1 MAICALG
8 AACSQDKGNYD
19 YVDLAEPEVSGIQDM
34 SVLTFSQLRIEPDIQ
49 GGSFPESEY
58 SFQWKVLD
66 NVELKDLRNK
76 PTTLPYYG
84 EKHLLIFY
92 VDPDKHK
99 QNDAFACEIEENK
112 YCESDKIVGFGIL
125 NLKDT
130 VFPNS
135 IVKMIARKRTEKNN
149 ATIIA
154 DTDNIV
160 EQQWGLGECNNW
172 FVIMFVT
179 KDGEMVFCRK
189 GEFTEQ
195 DKKDFYATIDKY
207 R

>member
-1 MAICALG
+1 MKQKKLLFALIF
-8 AACSQDKGNYD
+8 ALATLSASAQDLKTKD
-19 YVDLAEPEVSGIQDM
+19 VVEALPH
-34 SVLTFSQLRIEPDIQ
+34 
-49 GGSFPESEY
+49 
-58 SFQWKVLD
+58 KVENLQ
-66 NVELKDLRNK
+66 LKDLRNK

-99 QNDAFACEIEENK
+99 QNDNFACEIEENK
-112 YCESDKIVGFGIL
+112 YCESDNIVGFGIL

-154 DTDNIV
+154 DTDNTV
-160 EQQWGLGECNNW
+160 EQQWGLGE
-172 FVIMFVT
+172 
-179 KDGEMVFCRK
+179 
-189 GEFTEQ
+189 
-195 DKKDFYATIDKY
+195 
-207 R
+207 

>member
-1 MAICALG
+1 MKRFFFLLASLAFISVGANAQESDTKKKELPIPHKVENIALETL
-8 AACSQDKGNYD
+8 D
-19 YVDLAEPEVSGIQDM
+19 
-34 SVLTFSQLRIEPDIQ
+34 
-49 GGSFPESEY
+49 GGE
-58 SFQWKVLD
+58 
-66 NVELKDLRNK
+66 
-76 PTTLPYYG
+76 TLMPFWG
-84 EKHLLIFY
+84 DKHLLIFY

-99 QNDAFACEIEENK
+99 QNDDFACEIEENK

-135 IVKMIARKRTEKNN
+135 IVRMLARKRTEKNN

-172 FVIMFVT
+172 FIIMFVT

-189 GEFTEQ
+189 GEFSEQ

>member
-1 MAICALG
+1 MKHTILFFAVIFAFSL
-8 AACSQDKGNYD
+8 AATSAQAQTKDDMQPLPHK
-19 YVDLAEPEVSGIQDM
+19 VDNI
-34 SVLTFSQLRIEPDIQ
+34 
-49 GGSFPESEY
+49 
-58 SFQWKVLD
+58 
-66 NVELKDLRNK
+66 ELKDLRNK
-76 PTTLPYYG
+76 PAMLPYFG

-112 YCESDKIVGFGIL
+112 YCESDNIVGFGIL

-135 IVKMIARKRTEKNN
+135 IVRMLARKRTEKNN

-154 DTDNIV
+154 DDANILKKS
-160 EQQWGLGECNNW
+160 WGLGDCNNW
-172 FVIMFVT
+172 FIIMFVT
-179 KDGEMVFCRK
+179 KDGELVFCRK
-189 GEFTEQ
+189 GEFSEQ
-195 DKKDFYATIDKY
+195 DKADFYEVIDKY

>member
-1 MAICALG
+1 MKHTILFFAL
-8 AACSQDKGNYD
+8 
-19 YVDLAEPEVSGIQDM
+19 IF
-34 SVLTFSQLRIEPDIQ
+34 TFSFAATSVQAQTKDDMQPLPH
-49 GGSFPESEY
+49 
-58 SFQWKVLD
+58 KVD
-66 NVELKDLRNK
+66 NIELKDLRNK
-76 PTTLPYYG
+76 PTTLPYFG

-112 YCESDKIVGFGIL
+112 YCESDNIVGFGIL

-135 IVKMIARKRTEKNN
+135 IVRMLARKRTEKNN

-154 DTDNIV
+154 DDANILKKS
-160 EQQWGLGECNNW
+160 WGLGDCNNW
-172 FVIMFVT
+172 FIIMFVT
-179 KDGEMVFCRK
+179 KDGELVFCRK
-189 GEFTEQ
+189 GAFSEQ
-195 DKKDFYATIDKY
+195 DKVDFYEVIDKY

>member
-1 MAICALG
+1 ML
-8 AACSQDKGNYD
+8 
-19 YVDLAEPEVSGIQDM
+19 
-34 SVLTFSQLRIEPDIQ
+34 
-49 GGSFPESEY
+49 
-58 SFQWKVLD
+58 
-66 NVELKDLRNK
+66 
-76 PTTLPYYG
+76 
-84 EKHLLIFY
+84 
-92 VDPDKHK
+92 
-99 QNDAFACEIEENK
+99 
-112 YCESDKIVGFGIL
+112 
-125 NLKDT
+125 
-130 VFPNS
+130 
-135 IVKMIARKRTEKNN
+135 ARKRTEKNN

-172 FVIMFVT
+172 FIIMFVT

>member
-1 MAICALG
+1 MKQIKLLFALIF
-8 AACSQDKGNYD
+8 AFATLSASAQDLKTKEVVEPLPHK
-19 YVDLAEPEVSGIQDM
+19 VDNL
-34 SVLTFSQLRIEPDIQ
+34 
-49 GGSFPESEY
+49 
-58 SFQWKVLD
+58 
-66 NVELKDLRNK
+66 ELKDLRNK

-99 QNDAFACEIEENK
+99 QNDGFACEIEENK

-135 IVKMIARKRTEKNN
+135 IVRMLARKRTEKNN

-189 GEFTEQ
+189 GEFSEQ

>member
-1 MAICALG
+1 MKKRVIALLTLGFVSIGAYAQKDIPELPIPHKVSAIEM
-8 AACSQDKGNYD
+8 QDLNEQ
-19 YVDLAEPEVSGIQDM
+19 VA
-34 SVLTFSQLRIEPDIQ
+34 QLP
-49 GGSFPESEY
+49 G
-58 SFQWKVLD
+58 
-66 NVELKDLRNK
+66 
-76 PTTLPYYG
+76 YG
-84 EKHLLIFY
+84 EKNLLIFY
-92 VDPDKHK
+92 IDPDKHK
-99 QNDAFACEIEENK
+99 QNEDFTFEIEENGK
-112 YCESDKIVGFGIL
+112 ASGPNIMGYGII

-130 VFPNS
+130 RFPKG
-135 IVKMIARKRTEKNN
+135 IVRSMARKRTEKNN

-179 KDGEMVFCRK
+179 KDGELVFCRK
-189 GEFTEQ
+189 GEFSEQ

>member
-1 MAICALG
+1 MKHTIWFFAVIFAFSL
-8 AACSQDKGNYD
+8 AATSAQAQAKDDMQPLPHK
-19 YVDLAEPEVSGIQDM
+19 VDNI
-34 SVLTFSQLRIEPDIQ
+34 
-49 GGSFPESEY
+49 
-58 SFQWKVLD
+58 
-66 NVELKDLRNK
+66 ELKDLRNK
-76 PTTLPYYG
+76 PAMLPYFG

-112 YCESDKIVGFGIL
+112 YCESDNIVGFGIL

-135 IVKMIARKRTEKNN
+135 IVRMLARKRTEKNN

-154 DTDNIV
+154 DDANILKKS
-160 EQQWGLGECNNW
+160 WGLGDCNNW
-172 FVIMFVT
+172 FIIMFVT
-179 KDGEMVFCRK
+179 KDGELVFCRK
-189 GEFTEQ
+189 GAFSEQ
-195 DKKDFYATIDKY
+195 DKADFYEVIDKY

>member
-1 MAICALG
+1 MKQIKLLFALIFAFVAISAS
-8 AACSQDKGNYD
+8 AQDLKTEEVVEPLPHK
-19 YVDLAEPEVSGIQDM
+19 VDNL
-34 SVLTFSQLRIEPDIQ
+34 
-49 GGSFPESEY
+49 
-58 SFQWKVLD
+58 
-66 NVELKDLRNK
+66 ELKDLRNNA
-76 PTTLPYYG
+76 TTLPYYG

-130 VFPNS
+130 AFPNS
-135 IVKMIARKRTEKNN
+135 IVRMLARKRTEKNN

-172 FVIMFVT
+172 FIIMFVT

-189 GEFTEQ
+189 GEFSEQ